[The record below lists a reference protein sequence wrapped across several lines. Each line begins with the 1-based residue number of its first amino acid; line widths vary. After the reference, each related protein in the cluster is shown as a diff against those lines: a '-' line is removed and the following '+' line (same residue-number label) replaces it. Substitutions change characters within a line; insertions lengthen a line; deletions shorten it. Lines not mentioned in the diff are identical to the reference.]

1 MKNNLPNFLIVGAAK
16 SGTSSLHNYLNQH
29 PNIFMPTYKK
39 GVKVKEPRFFIKD
52 VLEAERVPNMVTSI
66 NQYKSLFDDVSK
78 EACIGEAS
86 VLYLYFYKTAIKNI
100 KKHLGDNV
108 KIIIML
114 RNPVFR
120 AFSAYNHV
128 ARTSQENLSFQEALI
143 KDELQRF
150 RSEPTLT
157 PLIMYKQMG
166 MYYKMVKSYIDHFKD
181 VHVIIYDDF
190 INDTQRVVKD
200 TIDFLGL
207 DNTFDINTS
216 SKYNVG
222 GKRWRSIYLKNLF
235 MKDVFWK
242 KPVRFIFPFFIRKF
256 FIRVIRLIFMKKNQY
271 LEENIKNDL
280 IEFFIDDI
288 KKLENLLGVRLE
300 SWKK

>member
-1 MKNNLPNFLIVGAAK
+1 
-16 SGTSSLHNYLNQH
+16 
-29 PNIFMPTYKK
+29 
-39 GVKVKEPRFFIKD
+39 
-52 VLEAERVPNMVTSI
+52 
-66 NQYKSLFDDVSK
+66 
-78 EACIGEAS
+78 
-86 VLYLYFYKTAIKNI
+86 
-100 KKHLGDNV
+100 
-108 KIIIML
+108 
-114 RNPVFR
+114 
-120 AFSAYNHV
+120 
-128 ARTSQENLSFQEALI
+128 
-143 KDELQRF
+143 
-150 RSEPTLT
+150 
-157 PLIMYKQMG
+157 MYKQMG
-166 MYYKMVKSYIDHFKD
+166 MYYKMVKSYIDNFKD

-207 DNTFDINTS
+207 DNTLDINTS
-216 SKYNVG
+216 LKYNVG

-235 MKDVFWK
+235 MQDVFWK

-256 FIRVIRLIFMKKNQY
+256 FIGAIRLIFMKKNQY